1 MANEPKIISK
11 VTLIKP
17 INYEMN
23 KAKNAT
29 VNYTHNVID
38 KLIESMN
45 NELVMQVDT
54 SLYGEQEKVT
64 KLIQDVGDV
73 NGGLVQSLSN
83 LRTKVEE
90 LENNTINEPDWG

>member
-11 VTLIKP
+11 VTLTKP
-17 INYEMN
+17 TNYETN

-73 NGGLVQSLSN
+73 NGGLVQSLNN
-83 LRTKVEE
+83 LQTKVEE
-90 LENNTINEPDWG
+90 LENNTVNEPDWG

>member
-11 VTLIKP
+11 VTLTKP

-23 KAKNAT
+23 KAKNTT

-54 SLYGEQEKVT
+54 RLYGEQEKVT
-64 KLIQDVGDV
+64 KFIQDVGDV
-73 NGGLVQSLSN
+73 NGGLVQSLNN